1 MARTQGNIQLGLNI
15 EPTGQSILDARL
27 WVATLEELYSAYP
40 TKNYYQDMVV
50 TVGDQKSQYMLID
63 VENVTNASG
72 WKRID
77 AGAAVE
83 TVIVDNLIS
92 TRTDAALSANQGKVL
107 KDELDSLGVV
117 KLETPEEGFA
127 ASYQLQK
134 NGVAL
139 GATINVIKDLVVD
152 SGSVKSVTEADVPY
166 EGAVVGDLYIE
177 LVITNGTSLYIPVNQ
192 LVDKYE
198 GSDYITVSG
207 ANVVSLNYDALKTK
221 LDTDFGITTIASDL
235 DAVETTV
242 GALKG
247 TVAQNTANISTNST
261 SIANLQT
268 AVSNITNTES
278 PNSLAAKIATLE
290 TTVGDEE
297 SGLVKDVADAK
308 TALNEIKVKDVDTTS
323 SNGVALQL
331 EEGIVKVNVV
341 PATLASSINSTQ
353 VKVGVAITGGAKI
366 DADQTIAQGMQAL
379 SNSIQTAV
387 AGGITSLT
395 SPDGTITI
403 TDTDTGTSRGLAVNI
418 SKLVSTSSSIKV
430 GDDGKLDIYWTE
442 LNKKY

>member
-353 VKVGVAITGGAKI
+353 VKVGVAITGGAEI
-366 DADQTIAQGMQAL
+366 GADQTIAQGMQAL
-379 SNSIQTAV
+379 SDSIQTAV

-395 SPDGTITI
+395 SPDETITI
-403 TDTDTGTSRGLAVNI
+403 TGTGTSRGLAINTA
-418 SKLVSTSSSIKV
+418 KLVSTTSSIKV
-430 GDDGKLDIYWTE
+430 GDDGKLDMYWTE
-442 LNKKY
+442 VK

>member
-353 VKVGVAITGGAKI
+353 VKVGVAITGGAEI
-366 DADQTIAQGMQAL
+366 GADQTVAEGMKAL
-379 SNSIQTAV
+379 SDSIKTAV
-387 AGGITSLT
+387 AGGITSIT
-395 SPDGTITI
+395 SPDNTIKVTGE
-403 TDTDTGTSRGLAVNI
+403 GTSRGLAVDM
-418 SKLVSTSSSIKV
+418 SKLVSTSSSIQV
-430 GDDGKLDIYWTE
+430 GTDGKLDIFWLKIE
-442 LNKKY
+442 

>member
-83 TVIVDNLIS
+83 TDIVDNLTS

-117 KLETPEEGFA
+117 KLDTPEEGFA

-166 EGAVVGDLYIE
+166 EGAVIGDLYIE
-177 LVITNGTSLYIPVNQ
+177 LVITNGTALYIPVNK

-198 GSDYITVSG
+198 GSEYIAVSD
-207 ANVVSLNYDALKTK
+207 ANVVSLNYDAVKTK
-221 LDTDFGITTIASDL
+221 LDTDFGITTIKSDL
-235 DAVETTV
+235 EAVETAV
-242 GALKG
+242 GTLEG
-247 TVAQNTANISTNST
+247 TVAQNTTNISINST
-261 SIANLQT
+261 SITNLQT

-290 TTVGDEE
+290 TTVGDDE

-308 TALNEIKVKDVDTTS
+308 ATLAEIKVKDVDTTS

-331 EEGIVKVNVV
+331 SEGVVKVNVV
-341 PATLASSINSTQ
+341 PATLASSINGTQ
-353 VKVGVAITGGAKI
+353 VKIGTAITGGAEI
-366 DADQTIAQGMQAL
+366 GADQTIAQGMQAL
-379 SNSIQTAV
+379 SKSIQTAV
-387 AGGITSLT
+387 SGGITSIT
-395 SPDGTITI
+395 SPDETITVTSI
-403 TDTDTGTSRGLAVNI
+403 GTSIGLAINTA
-418 SKLVSTSSSIKV
+418 KLVSTTSSIQV
-430 GDDGKLDIYWTE
+430 GDNGKLDMFWME
-442 LNKKY
+442 VK

>member
-323 SNGVALQL
+323 SNGIALQL

-353 VKVGVAITGGAKI
+353 VKVGVAITGGAEI
-366 DADQTIAQGMQAL
+366 GADQTIAQGMQAL
-379 SNSIQTAV
+379 SDSIQTAV

-395 SPDGTITI
+395 SPDETITI

-430 GDDGKLDIYWTE
+430 GDDGKLDMYWTE
-442 LNKKY
+442 AK

>member
-353 VKVGVAITGGAKI
+353 VKVGVAITGGAEI
-366 DADQTIAQGMQAL
+366 GADQTIAQGMQAL
-379 SNSIQTAV
+379 SDSIQ
-387 AGGITSLT
+387 GGITSLT
-395 SPDGTITI
+395 SPDETITI

-418 SKLVSTSSSIKV
+418 PKLVSTSSSIKV
-430 GDDGKLDIYWTE
+430 GDDGKLDMYWTE
-442 LNKKY
+442 VK

>member
-1 MARTQGNIQLGLNI
+1 MARTQGNIQLSLNI

-242 GALKG
+242 DALKG

-353 VKVGVAITGGAKI
+353 VKVGVAITGGAEI
-366 DADQTIAQGMQAL
+366 GADQTIAQGMQAL
-379 SNSIQTAV
+379 SDSIQTAA

-395 SPDGTITI
+395 SPDETITI

-442 LNKKY
+442 AK

>member
-247 TVAQNTANISTNST
+247 TVAQNTTNISTNST

-353 VKVGVAITGGAKI
+353 VKVGVAITGGAEI
-366 DADQTIAQGMQAL
+366 GADQTIAQGMQAL
-379 SNSIQTAV
+379 SDSIQTAV

-395 SPDGTITI
+395 SPDETITI
-403 TDTDTGTSRGLAVNI
+403 TDTGTSRSLAVNI

-430 GDDGKLDIYWTE
+430 GDDGKLDMYWTE
-442 LNKKY
+442 AK

>member
-353 VKVGVAITGGAKI
+353 VKVGVAITGGAEI
-366 DADQTIAQGMQAL
+366 GADQTVAEGMKAL
-379 SNSIQTAV
+379 SDSIKTAV
-387 AGGITSLT
+387 AGGITSIT
-395 SPDGTITI
+395 SPDNTIKVTGE
-403 TDTDTGTSRGLAVNI
+403 GTSRGLAVDM
-418 SKLVSTSSSIKV
+418 SKLVSTSSSIQV
-430 GDDGKLDIYWTE
+430 GTDGKLDIFWSE
-442 LNKKY
+442 IE

>member
-353 VKVGVAITGGAKI
+353 VKVGVAITGGTEI
-366 DADQTIAQGMQAL
+366 GADQTVAEGMKAL
-379 SNSIQTAV
+379 SDSIKTAV
-387 AGGITSLT
+387 AGGITSIT
-395 SPDGTITI
+395 SPDNTIKVTGE
-403 TDTDTGTSRGLAVNI
+403 GTSRGLAVDM
-418 SKLVSTSSSIKV
+418 SKLVSTSSSIQI
-430 GDDGKLDIYWTE
+430 GTDGKLDIFWSE
-442 LNKKY
+442 IE

>member
-353 VKVGVAITGGAKI
+353 VKVGVAITGGAEI
-366 DADQTIAQGMQAL
+366 GADQTIAQGMQAL
-379 SNSIQTAV
+379 SDSIQTAV

-395 SPDGTITI
+395 SPDETITI

-430 GDDGKLDIYWTE
+430 GDDGKLDMFWMEIE
-442 LNKKY
+442 

>member
-353 VKVGVAITGGAKI
+353 VKVGVAITGGAEI
-366 DADQTIAQGMQAL
+366 GADQTIAQGMQAL
-379 SNSIQTAV
+379 SDSIQTAV
-387 AGGITSLT
+387 SGGITSLT
-395 SPDGTITI
+395 SPDETITI
-403 TDTDTGTSRGLAVNI
+403 TGTGTSRGLAINTA
-418 SKLVSTSSSIKV
+418 KLVSTTSSIQV
-430 GDDGKLDIYWTE
+430 GDDGKLDMFWME
-442 LNKKY
+442 

>member
-290 TTVGDEE
+290 TTVGDKE

-353 VKVGVAITGGAKI
+353 VKVGVAITGGAEI
-366 DADQTIAQGMQAL
+366 GADQTVAEGMKAL
-379 SNSIQTAV
+379 SDSIKTAV
-387 AGGITSLT
+387 AGGITSIT
-395 SPDGTITI
+395 SPDNTIKV
-403 TDTDTGTSRGLAVNI
+403 TGENASRGLAVDM
-418 SKLVSTSSSIKV
+418 SKLVSTSSSIQV
-430 GDDGKLDIYWTE
+430 GTDGKLDIFWSE
-442 LNKKY
+442 IE

>member
-379 SNSIQTAV
+379 SDSIQTAV

-395 SPDGTITI
+395 SPDETITI

-430 GDDGKLDIYWTE
+430 GDDGKLDMYWTE
-442 LNKKY
+442 VK

>member
-261 SIANLQT
+261 SIANLQI

-353 VKVGVAITGGAKI
+353 VKVGVAITGSAEIG
-366 DADQTIAQGMQAL
+366 ADQTIAQGMQAL
-379 SNSIQTAV
+379 SDSIQTAV

-395 SPDGTITI
+395 SPDKTITI
-403 TDTDTGTSRGLAVNI
+403 TSTGTSRGLAINTA
-418 SKLVSTSSSIKV
+418 KLVSTTSSIQV
-430 GDDGKLDIYWTE
+430 GDDGKLDMFWMEI
-442 LNKKY
+442 K

>member
-83 TVIVDNLIS
+83 TVIVDNLTS

-166 EGAVVGDLYIE
+166 EGAVIGDLYIE

-235 DAVETTV
+235 DAVETAV
-242 GALKG
+242 GTLEG

-308 TALNEIKVKDVDTTS
+308 TALDEIKVKDVDTTS

-341 PATLASSINSTQ
+341 PATLAGSINSTQ
-353 VKVGVAITGGAKI
+353 VKVGVAITGGAEI
-366 DADQTIAQGMQAL
+366 GADQTIAQGMQAL
-379 SNSIQTAV
+379 SESIQTAV
-387 AGGITSLT
+387 SGGITSIT
-395 SPDGTITI
+395 SPDETITV
-403 TDTDTGTSRGLAVNI
+403 TGTGTSRGLVVNVA
-418 SKLVSTSSSIKV
+418 KLVSTSSAIQV
-430 GDDGKLDIYWTE
+430 GEDGKLDMFWME
-442 LNKKY
+442 VE

>member
-353 VKVGVAITGGAKI
+353 VKVGVAITGGAEI
-366 DADQTIAQGMQAL
+366 GADQTIAQGMQAL
-379 SNSIQTAV
+379 SDSIRTAV

-395 SPDGTITI
+395 SPDETITV
-403 TDTDTGTSRGLAVNI
+403 TGTGTSRGLAVNI
-418 SKLVSTSSSIKV
+418 SKLVSTSSAIQI
-430 GDDGKLDIYWTE
+430 GTDGKLDIFWSE
-442 LNKKY
+442 LNK

>member
-83 TVIVDNLIS
+83 TVIVDNLTS

-166 EGAVVGDLYIE
+166 EGAVIGDLYIE

-221 LDTDFGITTIASDL
+221 LDTDFKITTIASDL
-235 DAVETTV
+235 DAVETAV
-242 GALKG
+242 GTLKG

-308 TALNEIKVKDVDTTS
+308 TALDEIKVKDVDTTS

-341 PATLASSINSTQ
+341 PATLASSISSTQ
-353 VKVGVAITGGAKI
+353 VKVGVSITGGVEI
-366 DADQTIAQGMQAL
+366 GADQTIAQGMQAL

-387 AGGITSLT
+387 TGGITSLT
-395 SPDGTITI
+395 SPDETITV
-403 TDTDTGTSRGLAVNI
+403 TRDSGTSRGLAVNI
-418 SKLVSTSSSIKV
+418 SKLVSTSSAIQI
-430 GDDGKLDIYWTE
+430 GADGKLDIFWTE
-442 LNKKY
+442 IV

>member
-353 VKVGVAITGGAKI
+353 VKVGVAITGGAEI
-366 DADQTIAQGMQAL
+366 GADQTIAQGMQAL
-379 SNSIQTAV
+379 SDSIRTAV
-387 AGGITSLT
+387 AEGITSLT
-395 SPDGTITI
+395 SPDETITV
-403 TDTDTGTSRGLAVNI
+403 TGSGTSRGLAVNI

-430 GDDGKLDIYWTE
+430 RDDGKLDIYWTE
-442 LNKKY
+442 AR

>member
-353 VKVGVAITGGAKI
+353 VKVGVSITGGAEI
-366 DADQTIAQGMQAL
+366 GADQTIAAGMQAL
-379 SNSIQTAV
+379 SDSIKTAV
-387 AGGITSLT
+387 AGGITSIT
-395 SPDGTITI
+395 SPDNTIKVTGE
-403 TDTDTGTSRGLAVNI
+403 GTSRGLAVDM
-418 SKLVSTSSSIKV
+418 SKLVSTSSSIQI
-430 GDDGKLDIYWTE
+430 GTNGKLDIFWSE
-442 LNKKY
+442 IE

>member
-353 VKVGVAITGGAKI
+353 VKVGVAITGGAEI
-366 DADQTIAQGMQAL
+366 GADQTIAQGMQAL
-379 SNSIQTAV
+379 SDSIQTAV

-395 SPDGTITI
+395 SPDETITI

-442 LNKKY
+442 AK

>member
-242 GALKG
+242 GALKE

-261 SIANLQT
+261 SITNLQT

-341 PATLASSINSTQ
+341 PVTLASSINSTQ
-353 VKVGVAITGGAKI
+353 VKVGVAITGGAEI
-366 DADQTIAQGMQAL
+366 GADQTIAQGMQAL
-379 SNSIQTAV
+379 SDSIQTAV
-387 AGGITSLT
+387 SGGITSLT
-395 SPDGTITI
+395 SPDETITI
-403 TDTDTGTSRGLAVNI
+403 TSTGTSRGLAINTA
-418 SKLVSTSSSIKV
+418 KLVSTTSSIQV
-430 GDDGKLDIYWTE
+430 RDDGKLDIFWM
-442 LNKKY
+442 K

>member
-261 SIANLQT
+261 SIVNLQT

-353 VKVGVAITGGAKI
+353 VKVGVAITGGAEI
-366 DADQTIAQGMQAL
+366 GADQTIAQGMQAL
-379 SNSIQTAV
+379 SDSIQTAV

-395 SPDGTITI
+395 SPDETITI

-430 GDDGKLDIYWTE
+430 GDDGKLDMYWTE
-442 LNKKY
+442 AK

>member
-242 GALKG
+242 GALKR

-353 VKVGVAITGGAKI
+353 VKVGVAITGGAEI
-366 DADQTIAQGMQAL
+366 GADQTIAQGMQAL
-379 SNSIQTAV
+379 SDSIQTAV

-395 SPDGTITI
+395 SPDETITI

-430 GDDGKLDIYWTE
+430 GDDGKLDMYWTE
-442 LNKKY
+442 AK

>member
-77 AGAAVE
+77 AGATVE

-117 KLETPEEGFA
+117 KLETPEEGFT

-235 DAVETTV
+235 DTVETTV

-353 VKVGVAITGGAKI
+353 VKVGVAITGGAEI
-366 DADQTIAQGMQAL
+366 GADQTIAQGMQAL
-379 SNSIQTAV
+379 SDSIQTAV

-395 SPDGTITI
+395 SPDETITI

-430 GDDGKLDIYWTE
+430 GDDGKLDMYWTE
-442 LNKKY
+442 AK

>member
-63 VENVTNASG
+63 VKNVTNASG

-261 SIANLQT
+261 SIANLQA

-331 EEGIVKVNVV
+331 KEGIVKVNVV

-353 VKVGVAITGGAKI
+353 VKVGVAITGDAEIG
-366 DADQTIAQGMQAL
+366 ADQTIAQGMQAL
-379 SNSIQTAV
+379 SDSIRTSV
-387 AGGITSLT
+387 AGSITSLT
-395 SPDGTITI
+395 SPDETITV
-403 TDTDTGTSRGLAVNI
+403 TSTNTGTSRGLAVNI
-418 SKLVSTSSSIKV
+418 SKLVSTNSAIQI
-430 GDDGKLDIYWTE
+430 GTDGKLDIFWSE
-442 LNKKY
+442 IK

>member
-290 TTVGDEE
+290 TTVGDEK

-353 VKVGVAITGGAKI
+353 VKVGVAITGGAEI
-366 DADQTIAQGMQAL
+366 GADQTIAQGMQAL
-379 SNSIQTAV
+379 SDSIQTAV

-395 SPDGTITI
+395 SPDETITI

-430 GDDGKLDIYWTE
+430 GDDGKLDMYWTE
-442 LNKKY
+442 AK

>member
-242 GALKG
+242 GALKE

-261 SIANLQT
+261 SITNLQT

-341 PATLASSINSTQ
+341 PVTLASSINSTQ
-353 VKVGVAITGGAKI
+353 VKVGVAITGGAEI
-366 DADQTIAQGMQAL
+366 GADQTIAQGMQAL
-379 SNSIQTAV
+379 SDSIQTAV
-387 AGGITSLT
+387 SGGITSLT
-395 SPDGTITI
+395 SPDETITI
-403 TDTDTGTSRGLAVNI
+403 TSTGTSRGLAINTA
-418 SKLVSTSSSIKV
+418 KLVSTTSSIQV
-430 GDDGKLDIYWTE
+430 RDDGKLDIFWME
-442 LNKKY
+442 

>member
-353 VKVGVAITGGAKI
+353 VKVGVAITGGAEI
-366 DADQTIAQGMQAL
+366 GADQTIAQGMQAL
-379 SNSIQTAV
+379 SDSIQTAV
-387 AGGITSLT
+387 SGGITSLT
-395 SPDGTITI
+395 SPDETITI
-403 TDTDTGTSRGLAVNI
+403 TGTGTSRGLAINTA
-418 SKLVSTSSSIKV
+418 KLVSTTSSIQV
-430 GDDGKLDIYWTE
+430 GDDGKLDMFWIE
-442 LNKKY
+442 VE

>member
-221 LDTDFGITTIASDL
+221 LDTDFGITTITSDL

-353 VKVGVAITGGAKI
+353 VKVGVAITGGAEI
-366 DADQTIAQGMQAL
+366 GADQTIAQGMQAL
-379 SNSIQTAV
+379 SNSIRTAV

-395 SPDGTITI
+395 SPDETITV
-403 TDTDTGTSRGLAVNI
+403 TGTGTSRGLAVNI
-418 SKLVSTSSSIKV
+418 SKLVSTSSAIQI
-430 GDDGKLDIYWTE
+430 GTDGKLDIF
-442 LNKKY
+442 

>member
-353 VKVGVAITGGAKI
+353 VKVGVAITGDVEIG
-366 DADQTIAQGMQAL
+366 ADQTVAAGMQAL
-379 SNSIQTAV
+379 SDSIQTAV
-387 AGGITSLT
+387 SRSITSLT
-395 SPDGTITI
+395 SPDETITI
-403 TDTDTGTSRGLAVNI
+403 TGTGTSRGLAINTA
-418 SKLVSTSSSIKV
+418 KLVSTTSSIQV
-430 GDDGKLDIYWTE
+430 GDDGKLDMFWME
-442 LNKKY
+442 VE

>member
-77 AGAAVE
+77 VGAAVE
-83 TVIVDNLIS
+83 TDIVDNLTS

-117 KLETPEEGFA
+117 KLDTPEEGFA

-152 SGSVKSVTEADVPY
+152 SGSVKSVTEANVPY
-166 EGAVVGDLYIE
+166 EGAVIGDLYIE
-177 LVITNGTSLYIPVNQ
+177 LVITNGTALYIPVNK

-198 GSDYITVSG
+198 GSEYIAVSD
-207 ANVVSLNYDALKTK
+207 ANVVSLNYDAVKTK
-221 LDTDFGITTIASDL
+221 LDTDFGITTIKSDL
-235 DAVETTV
+235 EAVETAVDT
-242 GALKG
+242 LEG
-247 TVAQNTANISTNST
+247 TVAQNTTNISTNST
-261 SIANLQT
+261 SITNLQT

-290 TTVGDEE
+290 TTVGDNE

-308 TALNEIKVKDVDTTS
+308 ATLAEIKVKDVDTTS

-331 EEGIVKVNVV
+331 SEGVVKVNVV
-341 PATLASSINSTQ
+341 PATLASSINGTQ
-353 VKVGVAITGGAKI
+353 VKIGTAITGGAEI
-366 DADQTIAQGMQAL
+366 GADQTIAQGMQAL
-379 SNSIQTAV
+379 SKSIQTAV
-387 AGGITSLT
+387 SGGITSIT
-395 SPDGTITI
+395 SPDETITV
-403 TDTDTGTSRGLAVNI
+403 TSTGTSRGLAINTA
-418 SKLVSTSSSIKV
+418 KLVSTTSSIQV
-430 GDDGKLDIYWTE
+430 GDDGKLDMFWME
-442 LNKKY
+442 VK

>member
-353 VKVGVAITGGAKI
+353 VKVGVAITGGAEI
-366 DADQTIAQGMQAL
+366 GADQTIAQGMQAL
-379 SNSIQTAV
+379 SDSIQTAV

-395 SPDGTITI
+395 SPDETITI
-403 TDTDTGTSRGLAVNI
+403 TDTDTGTSRDLAVNI

-430 GDDGKLDIYWTE
+430 GDDGKLDMYWTE
-442 LNKKY
+442 AK

>member
-235 DAVETTV
+235 DTVETTV

-353 VKVGVAITGGAKI
+353 VKVGVAITGGAEI
-366 DADQTIAQGMQAL
+366 GADQTIAQGMQAL
-379 SNSIQTAV
+379 SDSIQTAV

-395 SPDGTITI
+395 SPDETITI
-403 TDTDTGTSRGLAVNI
+403 TDTDTRTSRGLAVNI

-430 GDDGKLDIYWTE
+430 GDDGKLDMYWTE
-442 LNKKY
+442 VK

>member
-308 TALNEIKVKDVDTTS
+308 TALYEIKVKDVDSTS

-353 VKVGVAITGGAKI
+353 VKVGVAITGGAEI
-366 DADQTIAQGMQAL
+366 GADQTIAQGMQAL
-379 SNSIQTAV
+379 SDSI
-387 AGGITSLT
+387 AGSITSLT
-395 SPDGTITI
+395 SPDETITI

-430 GDDGKLDIYWTE
+430 GDDGKLDMYWTE
-442 LNKKY
+442 AK

>member
-353 VKVGVAITGGAKI
+353 VKVGVAITGGAEI
-366 DADQTIAQGMQAL
+366 GADQTIAQGMQAL
-379 SNSIQTAV
+379 SDSIRTAV

-395 SPDGTITI
+395 SPDETITV
-403 TDTDTGTSRGLAVNI
+403 TGTGTSRGLAVNI
-418 SKLVSTSSSIKV
+418 SKLVSTSSAIQI
-430 GDDGKLDIYWTE
+430 GTDGKLDIF
-442 LNKKY
+442 

>member
-83 TVIVDNLIS
+83 TDIVDNLTS

-117 KLETPEEGFA
+117 KLDTPEEGFA

-166 EGAVVGDLYIE
+166 EGAVIGDLYIE
-177 LVITNGTSLYIPVNQ
+177 LVITNGTALYIPVNK

-198 GSDYITVSG
+198 GSEYIAVSD
-207 ANVVSLNYDALKTK
+207 ANVVSLNYDAVKTK
-221 LDTDFGITTIASDL
+221 LDTDFGITTIKSDL
-235 DAVETTV
+235 EAVETAV
-242 GALKG
+242 GTLEG
-247 TVAQNTANISTNST
+247 TVAQNTTNISTNST
-261 SIANLQT
+261 SITNLQT

-290 TTVGDEE
+290 TTVGDDE

-308 TALNEIKVKDVDTTS
+308 ATLAEIKVKDVDTTS

-331 EEGIVKVNVV
+331 SEGVVKVNVV
-341 PATLASSINSTQ
+341 PATLASSINGTQ
-353 VKVGVAITGGAKI
+353 VKIGTAITGGAEI
-366 DADQTIAQGMQAL
+366 GADQTIAQGMQAL
-379 SNSIQTAV
+379 SESIQTAV
-387 AGGITSLT
+387 SGGITSIT
-395 SPDGTITI
+395 SPDETITV
-403 TDTDTGTSRGLAVNI
+403 TSTGTSRGLAINTA
-418 SKLVSTSSSIKV
+418 KLVSTTSSIQV
-430 GDDGKLDIYWTE
+430 GDDGKLDMFWME
-442 LNKKY
+442 VE

>member
-353 VKVGVAITGGAKI
+353 VKVGVAITGGAEI
-366 DADQTIAQGMQAL
+366 GADQTIAQGMQAL
-379 SNSIQTAV
+379 SDSIKTAV
-387 AGGITSLT
+387 TGGITSLT
-395 SPDGTITI
+395 SPDETITV
-403 TDTDTGTSRGLAVNI
+403 TGTGTSRGLAVNI
-418 SKLVSTSSSIKV
+418 SKLVSTSSAIQI
-430 GDDGKLDIYWTE
+430 GTNGKLDIFWLETE
-442 LNKKY
+442 

>member
-353 VKVGVAITGGAKI
+353 VKVGVAITGGAEI
-366 DADQTIAQGMQAL
+366 GADQTIAQGMQAL
-379 SNSIQTAV
+379 SDSIQTAV
-387 AGGITSLT
+387 AGSITSLT
-395 SPDGTITI
+395 SPDETITI

-430 GDDGKLDIYWTE
+430 GDDGKLGMYWTE
-442 LNKKY
+442 AK

>member
-247 TVAQNTANISTNST
+247 TVAQNTTNISTNST

-353 VKVGVAITGGAKI
+353 VKVGVAITGGAEI
-366 DADQTIAQGMQAL
+366 GADQTIAQGMQAL
-379 SNSIQTAV
+379 SDSIQTAV

-395 SPDGTITI
+395 SPDETITI

-430 GDDGKLDIYWTE
+430 GDDGKLDMYWTE
-442 LNKKY
+442 AK

>member
-1 MARTQGNIQLGLNI
+1 VARTQGNIQLGLNI

-353 VKVGVAITGGAKI
+353 VKVGVAITGGAEI
-366 DADQTIAQGMQAL
+366 GADQTIAQGMQAL
-379 SNSIQTAV
+379 SDSIQTAV

-395 SPDGTITI
+395 SPDETITI

-430 GDDGKLDIYWTE
+430 GDDGKLDMYWTE
-442 LNKKY
+442 AK